1 MLLVTAAILLSL
13 PVVQTK
19 LGSYATNAL
28 KEDFGVNI
36 TIKRV
41 AITPFGGVK
50 LNDIQITDHRQDT
63 LAHIDR
69 LQTSILSFSKL
80 YNSGH
85 PYFGDLR
92 LDGLN
97 FKIIQ
102 YKGERDTN
110 LDRFVAAFDDGKP
123 SSGKFRLKANSIYL
137 KTSRFRYI
145 DANLK
150 DTRVVDFKNLNG
162 QLDDFFVKGANVTA
176 YAYKLSFK
184 DHRGIEVKNLTTDFT
199 YTKKNILLNEL
210 ELVTAHSSFKG
221 RTELLYNRKDF
232 SDFNNKVIFD
242 LQIHEGKISSNDL
255 NCFYPEFGKNQ
266 LFFIDSHVIGTLNN
280 LAFHNLK
287 VMDFNGNEIVG
298 EIKLVNSFGKSHQK
312 FSLNGKFDRLSTS
325 RQGLAKVM
333 PSLLGKKLP
342 ENFKNFGNILLSGEF
357 FLTKKQVI
365 ADITLLSKVG
375 QATADFTLNGLDVI
389 DQATYKGEFTLNQ
402 FNLGVLFAT
411 PTFGLASLHAKID
424 GRGFTKKY
432 LNTTFTGNAQ
442 KFTFNGYAYSN
453 IELDGLFKMPYFKGD
468 ISCNDPN
475 LKMIFNGLID
485 LSKTKKEYD
494 FTTQIAYANLKKI
507 NWYKKDELSEFSGE
521 ISVKAK
527 GNSLDDLIG
536 QASINNITYK
546 NSKSTYYFDEAT
558 LFSTFDSNNVRTVS
572 LVSSDMINGQVVG
585 KYKVQEINK
594 IVENAVGSLYAN
606 YSPHKLQKN
615 QYLDFDITIHSKIVE
630 LFFPD
635 IHVAENTFVKGK
647 INATDGLFKFDFK
660 SPLIDVYGT
669 KFNKISVAINNKNPL
684 YNTYITLDSINSE
697 MYKISDFNLINVTM
711 NDTLFL
717 RSEFKGGPKGEDR
730 FDINVFH
737 TIDKNK
743 NSVVGFKKSDI
754 TFKKSQWYINE
765 NDTDD
770 NAIIFDKKF
779 QNFEFNK
786 LTLSH
791 NNQFIDFSGVMKD
804 STYKDLSLNFKDV
817 DIAKITPELENLSF
831 GGQVN
836 GKITYKQIKTL
847 FEPTTDLRVK
857 DLVINNTPLGNLDV
871 KVSGDESL
879 RKFNVN
885 ANLNYQDSETFFT
898 TGIVEFVNKKPILS
912 LDAGFRNLN
921 IAPLGGFLKGILENV
936 RGEASGSANIV
947 GSLENPDING
957 AIYLNKAGLKVPY
970 LNVDYDFEKNAII
983 GITEDKFLFKN
994 INLIDVAE
1002 KTRGVLSGTISHKKL
1017 EDWDMDLKI
1026 NSDRLLVLDTKD
1038 SEDAYYFGK
1047 AFFNGYGTIEGPVNA
1062 LVIEAN
1068 GSSAKGTSLK
1078 IPVNE
1083 SETIG
1088 DNSYVHFVTRE
1099 EKFGTKK
1106 AKKETKTYKGIDL
1119 NFNFDITTD
1128 AEIEVILN
1136 RETGHAMKGKGL
1148 GSLNMNI
1155 NTLGKFNMV
1164 GDFQVIEGKYLF
1176 RYGNLFDKNFS
1187 VKKGGTI
1194 RWDGDP
1200 MSAILDLEAVY
1211 TTQAN
1216 PGVLIESAS
1225 VNKKIPTEVVI
1236 AITGDLSNP
1245 QSDFTINFPTVQSSL
1260 KSEIDYRLQD
1270 KDFRQRQ
1277 AFGLLATGS
1286 FVAATNTSWYG
1297 SFLETAKGLFGEVL
1311 SDGENKLQFGVDYQV
1326 GDKQRAISDRALVTL
1341 NTQINDKLSINGNVG
1356 VPVGGVNQSYVV
1368 GNVEVEL
1375 KLNEDGSLTAHV
1387 FNKEND
1393 INYLATGQNT
1403 GYTQGIGLSYSVD
1416 FDDFKSLLHELFRS
1430 QKKNKKTTNK
1440 SEDHLPDSE
1449 ISPDMINFIEETRKR
1464 QINEEKK
1471 KTPPQIVPEI
1481 D

>member
-1 MLLVTAAILLSL
+1 MLLVLAAIILSL

-19 LGSYATNAL
+19 LGSYATDRL
-28 KEDFGVNI
+28 RKDFGVNI

-41 AITPFGGVK
+41 AITPFGSVK
-50 LNDIQITDHRQDT
+50 LNDIQITDHHQDT

-69 LQTSILSFSKL
+69 LQTTILSFSKL
-80 YNSGH
+80 YDKGH

-97 FKIIQ
+97 FKIVQ
-102 YKGERDTN
+102 YKGEQDTN
-110 LDRFVAAFDDGKP
+110 LDRFIDAFDDGKP
-123 SSGKFRLKANSIYL
+123 SSGRFRLKANSIYL
-137 KTSRFRYI
+137 NNSRFRYI
-145 DANLK
+145 DANLN
-150 DTRVVDFKNLNG
+150 DSRVVDFKNLNG
-162 QLDDFFVKGANVTA
+162 QLDDFFIKGANVTA
-176 YAYKLSFK
+176 YAYKLSFN

-199 YTKKNILLNEL
+199 YTKKNILLKEL
-210 ELVTAHSSFKG
+210 ELVTVHSSFKG
-221 RTELLYNRKDF
+221 RTELRYNRKDF

-242 LQIHEGKISSNDL
+242 LQIHEGKISSNDM

-266 LFFIDSHVIGTLNN
+266 LFYIDSHVIGTLNN

-287 VMDFNGNEIVG
+287 VTDFNGNEIVG

-333 PSLLGKKLP
+333 PSLLEKKLP
-342 ENFKNFGNILLSGEF
+342 ENLKNFGNILLSGEL
-357 FLTKKQVI
+357 FLTKKQVKANVAI
-365 ADITLLSKVG
+365 RSKIG
-375 QATADFTLNGLDVI
+375 QVTANFALNGLDNI
-389 DQATYKGEFTLNQ
+389 DQASYKGTFALDQ
-402 FNLGVLFAT
+402 FNLGLVFNNQS
-411 PTFGLASLHAKID
+411 FGPASLNATID
-424 GRGFTKKY
+424 GKGFTKKY
-432 LNTTFTGNAQ
+432 LNTTFLGEAQ
-442 KFTFNGYAYSN
+442 KFTFKGYAYSN
-453 IELDGLFKMPYFKGD
+453 IELDGLFKMPYFKGN
-468 ISCNDPN
+468 IICNDPN

-485 LSKTKKEYD
+485 WSKIKKEYD
-494 FTTQIAYANLKKI
+494 FTTQIEYANLRKI
-507 NWYKKDELSEFSGE
+507 NWYKKDELSEFSGG
-521 ISVKAK
+521 ISVKAT
-527 GNSLDDLIG
+527 GANLDDLVG
-536 QASINNITYK
+536 QAIAKNVSYK

-558 LFSTFDSNNVRTVS
+558 LSSTFDNLKVRTISV
-572 LVSSDMINGQVVG
+572 VSSDMINGQIIG
-585 KYKVQEINK
+585 KYKVHEIKK

-615 QYLDFDITIHSKIVE
+615 QYLDFDFTIHDKIIE
-630 LFFPD
+630 IFFPD

-660 SPLIDVYGT
+660 SPLIDAYGT
-669 KFNKISVAINNKNPL
+669 KFNKISVDINNKNPL

-697 MYKISDFNLINVTM
+697 TYKISDFNLINVTM

-717 RSEFKGGPKGEDR
+717 RSEFKGGPKGEDH
-730 FDINVFH
+730 FDMNLFH

-743 NSVVGFKKSDI
+743 NSIVGFKKSDI

-791 NNQFIDFSGVMKD
+791 NNQFIDFSGIMKD

-831 GGQVN
+831 GGQLN
-836 GKITYKQIKTL
+836 GKITYKQVKAL
-847 FEPTTDLRVK
+847 FEPATDLRVK
-857 DLVINNTPLGNLDV
+857 DLVINNTQLGNLDV
-871 KVSGDESL
+871 KISGDESL

-885 ANLNYQDSETFFT
+885 ANLNYQDNETFFT

-921 IAPLGGFLKGILENV
+921 IAPLGRFLKGIVENV

-947 GSLENPDING
+947 GPLDNPDING

-1017 EDWDMDLKI
+1017 EDWDMDLKM
-1026 NSDRLLVLDTKD
+1026 NTDRLLVLDTKD
-1038 SEDAYYFGK
+1038 SEEAYYFGK

-1068 GSSAKGTSLK
+1068 GSSAKGTNLK

-1099 EKFGTKK
+1099 EKFGKNRI
-1106 AKKETKTYKGIDL
+1106 KKETKTYKGIDL
-1119 NFNFDITTD
+1119 NFNFDINTD

-1136 RETGHAMKGKGL
+1136 RETGHSMKGKGE

-1155 NTLGKFNMV
+1155 NTLGKFNMT
-1164 GDFQVIEGKYLF
+1164 GDFQVIEGKYYF
-1176 RYGNLFDKNFS
+1176 KYGNLFDKSFS

-1236 AITGDLSNP
+1236 AITGDLNNP

-1277 AFGLLATGS
+1277 AFSLLAFGN
-1286 FVAATNTSWYG
+1286 FVAKADAEYYG
-1297 SFLETAKGLFGEVL
+1297 SFIQTAKGIFGQVL
-1311 SDGENKLQFGVDYQV
+1311 ADKENKFDVELDYIT
-1326 GDKQRAISDRALVTL
+1326 GSRQREISDRAVVTL
-1341 NTQINDKLSINGNVG
+1341 KTQITNRITFNGSAG
-1356 VPVGGVNQSYVV
+1356 VPVNGVNQSYVV

-1375 KLNEDGSLTAHV
+1375 KLNEDGTLIARV

-1393 INYLATGQNT
+1393 INYIANAQNT

-1416 FDDFKSLLHELFRS
+1416 FDDFKSLLHELFKS

-1471 KTPPQIVPEI
+1471 KTSPQIVPEI
-1481 D
+1481 E

>member
-1 MLLVTAAILLSL
+1 MLVLAAILLSL

-19 LGSYATNAL
+19 LGSYATNTL
-28 KEDFGVNI
+28 KKDFGVNI

-50 LNDIQITDHRQDT
+50 LNDIQITDHHQDT

-69 LQTSILSFSKL
+69 LQTTILSFSKL
-80 YNSGH
+80 YDKGH

-110 LDRFVAAFDDGKP
+110 LDRFVDAFDDGKP
-123 SSGKFRLKANSIYL
+123 SSGRFRLKANSIYL
-137 KTSRFRYI
+137 KNSRFRYI
-145 DANLK
+145 DANL
-150 DTRVVDFKNLNG
+150 TATQVVDFKNLNG

-176 YAYKLSFK
+176 YAYKLSFI
-184 DHRGIEVKNLTTDFT
+184 DHRGIEVKNLTSDFT
-199 YTKKNILLNEL
+199 YTKKNILLKEL
-210 ELVTAHSSFKG
+210 ELATAYSSFKG
-221 RTELLYNRKDF
+221 QTELRYKRKDF
-232 SDFNNKVIFD
+232 ANFNDKVIFD

-266 LFFIDSHVIGTLNN
+266 LFYIDSHVIGTLNN
-280 LAFHNLK
+280 LTFTNLK
-287 VMDFNGNEIVG
+287 VTDVNGNEIIGKVTL
-298 EIKLVNSFGKSHQK
+298 INSFGKAHQK
-312 FSLNGKFDRLSTS
+312 FALQGKFDRLTTS
-325 RQGLAKVM
+325 KQGLAKVM

-342 ENFKNFGNILLSGEF
+342 NELTNFGLATLSGEV
-357 FLTKKQVI
+357 FLTKKQVKANVAI
-365 ADITLLSKVG
+365 RSNIG
-375 QATADFTLNGLDVI
+375 QANANFNLEGIDNI
-389 DQATYKGEFTLNQ
+389 DQACYKGEFILNQ
-402 FNLGVLFAT
+402 FNLGTLFNDK
-411 PTFGLASLHAKID
+411 TFGLASLNATIK
-424 GRGFTKKY
+424 GKGFTKKY
-432 LNTTFTGNAQ
+432 LNTSFLGNAQ
-442 KFTFNGYAYSN
+442 KFTFKGYTYTN
-453 IELDGLFKMPYFKGD
+453 IELDGLFKMPYFKGN
-468 ISCNDPN
+468 IVCNDPN
-475 LKMIFNGLID
+475 LKMIFNGLVD
-485 LSKTKKEYD
+485 WSKAKKEYD
-494 FTTQIAYANLKKI
+494 FSTQIAHANLRKI
-507 NWYKKDELSEFSGE
+507 NWYKKDLISEFSGA
-521 ISVKAK
+521 IFVKAK
-527 GNSLDDLIG
+527 GANLDDLVG
-536 QASINNITYK
+536 QAAVKNVSYK
-546 NSKSTYYFDEAT
+546 NSNSTYYFNSAS
-558 LFSTFDSNNVRTVS
+558 LSSTFDTSNVRTISV
-572 LVSSDMINGQVVG
+572 VSSDMINGQIIG
-585 KYKVQEINK
+585 KYKVKEIKK
-594 IVENAVGSLYAN
+594 IIENAVGSLYAN

-615 QYLDFDITIHSKIVE
+615 QYLDFDLAIHDKIIE
-630 LFFPD
+630 IFFPD

-647 INATDGLFKFDFK
+647 INATDGLFKFDFN
-660 SPLIDVYGT
+660 SPFIDAFGT

-684 YNTYITLDSINSE
+684 YNTYVKLDSISSDT
-697 MYKISDFNLINVTM
+697 YKIADFNLINVTM
-711 NDTLFL
+711 NDTLFV
-717 RSEFKGGPKGEDR
+717 RSEFKGGPKGEDH
-730 FDINVFH
+730 FDINLFH

-743 NSVVGFKKSDI
+743 NSIVGFKKSDI
-754 TFKKSQWYINE
+754 LFKNSKWYINE
-765 NDTDD
+765 NDSDD
-770 NAIIFDKKF
+770 NAIVFDKKF
-779 QNFEFNK
+779 QNFEFDK

-831 GGQVN
+831 GGQLN
-836 GKITYKQIKTL
+836 GKITYKQLQNI
-847 FEPTTDLRVK
+847 FEPATDLRVK
-857 DLVINNTPLGNLDV
+857 DLVINLIPLGNLDI

-885 ANLNYQDSETFFT
+885 ANLNYKDNETFFT
-898 TGIVEFVNKKPILS
+898 TGIVEFINKKPILS
-912 LDAGFRNLN
+912 LDAGFQNLN
-921 IAPLGGFLKGILENV
+921 IAPIGGFLKGILENV

-947 GSLENPDING
+947 GPLNNPDING

-970 LNVDYDFEKNAII
+970 LNVDYDFEKNSII

-994 INLIDVAE
+994 IDVIDVAE
-1002 KTRGVLSGTISHKKL
+1002 KTRGVLSGSIFHKKL

-1026 NSDRLLVLDTKD
+1026 NANRLLVLDTKD
-1038 SEDAYYFGK
+1038 SEDAYYYGK

-1068 GSSAKGTSLK
+1068 GSSAKGTNLK

-1083 SETIG
+1083 SETVG

-1099 EKFGTKK
+1099 EKFGKNRI
-1106 AKKETKTYKGIDL
+1106 KKETKTYKGIDL
-1119 NFNFDITTD
+1119 NFNFDINTD

-1136 RETGHAMKGKGL
+1136 RETGHSMKGKGE

-1176 RYGNLFDKNFS
+1176 KYGNLFDKSFS

-1225 VNKKIPTEVVI
+1225 VNKKIPTEVII

-1245 QSDFTINFPTVQSSL
+1245 QSDFNINFPTVQSSL

-1277 AFGLLATGS
+1277 AFGLLATGG

-1326 GDKQRAISDRALVTL
+1326 GDRQRAISDRALVTL

-1356 VPVGGVNQSYVV
+1356 VPIGGVNQSYVV

-1375 KLNEDGSLTAHV
+1375 KLNDEGTLTAHV

-1416 FDDFKSLLHELFRS
+1416 FDDFKSLLHELFKS
-1430 QKKNKKTTNK
+1430 QKKNKKTSNK

-1464 QINEEKK
+1464 QINEERK
-1471 KTPPQIVPEI
+1471 KTTPQVIPEI
-1481 D
+1481 E